1 MEKTF
6 LFELITPS
14 KNLISGDFD
23 MVVVPG
29 EEGDFG
35 VLPHHSNLISQIR
48 PGVLNI
54 YKNDKVDKSFFLY
67 SGFAE
72 VSNNQLIVLS
82 ETAFDVNEF
91 KLNVYKNNISKYEKL
106 KNQTKSESE
115 VSFFTIL
122 IFFCIII
129 FPESSFEVT

>member
-6 LFELITPS
+6 LFELTTPR
-14 KNLISGDFD
+14 KNLISGEFD

-35 VLPHHSNLISQIR
+35 VLPNHSNLISQIR

-54 YKNDKVDKSFFLY
+54 YKNNKIDKSFFLY

-72 VSNNQLIVLS
+72 VSNNKLIVLS
-82 ETAFDVNEF
+82 ETAFDVTEF
-91 KLNVYKNNISKYEKL
+91 KLNTYKDRVSKYEKL
-106 KNQTKSESE
+106 KNQTRNESE
-115 VSFFTIL
+115 ILFFEKKIKEINTIIEIL
-122 IFFCIII
+122 N
-129 FPESSFEVT
+129 

>member
-6 LFELITPS
+6 LFELITPN
-14 KNLISGDFD
+14 KNLISGDYD

-48 PGVLNI
+48 PGVLNT
-54 YKNDKVDKSFFLY
+54 YKNDKIDKSFFLY

-72 VSNNQLIVLS
+72 VSNNKLIVLS
-82 ETAFDVNEF
+82 ETAFDINEF
-91 KLNVYKNNISKYEKL
+91 KLNTFKDIISKYEKL
-106 KNQTKSESE
+106 KNQTKTESE
-115 VSFFTIL
+115 ILFFEKKIKEANTIIEIL
-122 IFFCIII
+122 N
-129 FPESSFEVT
+129 

>member
-6 LFELITPS
+6 LFELITPN
-14 KNLISGDFD
+14 KNLVSGEFD

-48 PGVLNI
+48 PGLLNT
-54 YKNDKVDKSFFLY
+54 YKNDKIDKSFFLY

-72 VSNNQLIVLS
+72 ISDNKLIVLS
-82 ETAFDVNEF
+82 ETAFDINEF
-91 KLNVYKNNISKYEKL
+91 KLNTYKDIISKYEKL
-106 KNQTKSESE
+106 KNKTKTESE
-115 VSFFTIL
+115 ILFFEKKIKEANTIIEIL
-122 IFFCIII
+122 N
-129 FPESSFEVT
+129 

>member
-6 LFELITPS
+6 FFELITPD
-14 KNLISGDFD
+14 KNLISDDFE

-48 PGVLNI
+48 PGVLNT
-54 YKNDKVDKSFFLY
+54 YKNNKIDKTFFLY

-72 VSNNQLIVLS
+72 VSNNKLIVLS
-82 ETAFDVNEF
+82 ETAFDVTEF
-91 KLNVYKNNISKYEKL
+91 KLNTYKDNVSKYEKL
-106 KNQTKSESE
+106 KNQTRNESE
-115 VSFFTIL
+115 ILFFEKKIKEINTIIKIL
-122 IFFCIII
+122 N
-129 FPESSFEVT
+129 

>member
-6 LFELITPS
+6 FFELITPS

-48 PGVLNI
+48 PGILNT
-54 YKNDKVDKSFFLY
+54 YKNNKIDESFFLY

-72 VSNNQLIVLS
+72 VSNNKLIVLS
-82 ETAFDVNEF
+82 ETAFDINEF
-91 KLNVYKNNISKYEKL
+91 KLNIYKDNISKYEKL
-106 KNQTKSESE
+106 KNQIKSESE
-115 VSFFTIL
+115 ILFYEKKIKEMNTIIEIL
-122 IFFCIII
+122 
-129 FPESSFEVT
+129 S

>member
-6 LFELITPS
+6 LFELITPN
-14 KNLISGDFD
+14 KNLISGEFD

-48 PGVLNI
+48 PGVLNT
-54 YKNDKVDKSFFLY
+54 YKNDKIDKSFFLY

-72 VSNNQLIVLS
+72 VSNNKLIVLS
-82 ETAFDVNEF
+82 ETAFDVTEF
-91 KLNVYKNNISKYEKL
+91 KLNTYKDIISKYEKL
-106 KNQTKSESE
+106 KNKTKTESE
-115 VSFFTIL
+115 ILFFEKKIKEANTIIEIL
-122 IFFCIII
+122 N
-129 FPESSFEVT
+129 

>member
-14 KNLISGDFD
+14 KNLISGDYD

-48 PGVLNI
+48 PGVLNT
-54 YKNDKVDKSFFLY
+54 YKNNKIDKTFFLY

-72 VSNNQLIVLS
+72 VSNNKLIVLS
-82 ETAFDVNEF
+82 ETAFDVTEF
-91 KLNVYKNNISKYEKL
+91 KLNTYKDNVSKYEKL
-106 KNQTKSESE
+106 KNQTKNESE
-115 VSFFTIL
+115 ILFFEKKIKEINTIIEIL
-122 IFFCIII
+122 N
-129 FPESSFEVT
+129 

>member
-14 KNLISGDFD
+14 KNLISEEFD

-106 KNQTKSESE
+106 KNQTKTESE
-115 VSFFTIL
+115 VLFFEKKIKEINTIIEIL
-122 IFFCIII
+122 N
-129 FPESSFEVT
+129 

>member
-6 LFELITPS
+6 LFELITPN
-14 KNLISGDFD
+14 KNLISGEFD

-48 PGVLNI
+48 PGVLNT
-54 YKNDKVDKSFFLY
+54 YKNNKIDKTFFLY

-72 VSNNQLIVLS
+72 VSNNKLIVLS
-82 ETAFDVNEF
+82 ETAFDINEF
-91 KLNVYKNNISKYEKL
+91 KLNTFKDIISKYEKL
-106 KNQTKSESE
+106 KNQTKTESE
-115 VSFFTIL
+115 ILFFEKKIKEANTIIEIL
-122 IFFCIII
+122 N
-129 FPESSFEVT
+129 

>member
-6 LFELITPS
+6 LFELTTPS
-14 KNLISGDFD
+14 KNLISGEFD

-35 VLPHHSNLISQIR
+35 VLPNHSNLISQIR

-54 YKNDKVDKSFFLY
+54 YKNNKIDKSFFLY

-72 VSNNQLIVLS
+72 VSNNKLIVLS
-82 ETAFDVNEF
+82 ETAFDVTEF
-91 KLNVYKNNISKYEKL
+91 KLNTYKDRVSKYEKL
-106 KNQTKSESE
+106 KNQTRNESE
-115 VSFFTIL
+115 ILFFEKKIKEINTIIKIL
-122 IFFCIII
+122 N
-129 FPESSFEVT
+129 

>member
-14 KNLISGDFD
+14 KNLISEEFD

-48 PGVLNI
+48 PGVLNT
-54 YKNDKVDKSFFLY
+54 YKNNKIDKSFFLY
-67 SGFAE
+67 SGFSE
-72 VSNNQLIVLS
+72 VSNNKLIILS
-82 ETAFDVNEF
+82 ETAFDINEF
-91 KLNVYKNNISKYEKL
+91 KLNIYNDSISKYEKL
-106 KNQTKSESE
+106 KNQTKTESE
-115 VSFFTIL
+115 ILFFEKKIKEANTIIEIL
-122 IFFCIII
+122 
-129 FPESSFEVT
+129 S

>member
-6 LFELITPS
+6 FFELITPS
-14 KNLISGDFD
+14 KNLISGDFE

-48 PGVLNI
+48 PGVLNT
-54 YKNDKVDKSFFLY
+54 YKNNKIDKTFFLY

-72 VSNNQLIVLS
+72 VSNNKLIVLS
-82 ETAFDVNEF
+82 ETAFDVTEF
-91 KLNVYKNNISKYEKL
+91 KLNTYKDRVSKYEKL
-106 KNQTKSESE
+106 KNQTRNESE
-115 VSFFTIL
+115 ILFFEKKIKEANTIIEIL
-122 IFFCIII
+122 N
-129 FPESSFEVT
+129 

>member
-6 LFELITPS
+6 LFELITPN
-14 KNLISGDFD
+14 KNLISGEFD

-48 PGVLNI
+48 PGVLNT
-54 YKNDKVDKSFFLY
+54 YKNDKIEKSFFLY

-72 VSNNQLIVLS
+72 VSNNKLIVLS
-82 ETAFDVNEF
+82 ETAFDINEF
-91 KLNVYKNNISKYEKL
+91 KLNTFKDIISKYEKL
-106 KNQTKSESE
+106 KNQTKTESE
-115 VSFFTIL
+115 TLFFEKKIKEANTIIEIL
-122 IFFCIII
+122 N
-129 FPESSFEVT
+129 

>member
-6 LFELITPS
+6 FFELITPS
-14 KNLISGDFD
+14 KNLISDDFE

-48 PGVLNI
+48 PGVLNT
-54 YKNDKVDKSFFLY
+54 YKNNKIDKTFFLY

-72 VSNNQLIVLS
+72 VSNNKLIVLS
-82 ETAFDVNEF
+82 ETAFNVNDF
-91 KLNVYKNNISKYEKL
+91 KLNSYKDSVSKYEKL
-106 KNQTKSESE
+106 KNQTRNESE
-115 VSFFTIL
+115 ILFFEKKIKEINTIIKIL
-122 IFFCIII
+122 N
-129 FPESSFEVT
+129 

>member
-6 LFELITPS
+6 FFELITPS
-14 KNLISGDFD
+14 KNLISDDFE

-48 PGVLNI
+48 PGVLNT
-54 YKNDKVDKSFFLY
+54 YKNNKIDKTFFLY

-72 VSNNQLIVLS
+72 VSNNKLIVLS
-82 ETAFDVNEF
+82 ETAFDVTEF
-91 KLNVYKNNISKYEKL
+91 KLNTYKDRVSKYEKL
-106 KNQTKSESE
+106 KNQTRNESE
-115 VSFFTIL
+115 ILFFEKKIKEINTIIKIL
-122 IFFCIII
+122 N
-129 FPESSFEVT
+129 

>member
-6 LFELITPS
+6 LFELTTPS
-14 KNLISGDFD
+14 KNLISGEFD

-35 VLPHHSNLISQIR
+35 VLPNHSNLISQIR

-54 YKNDKVDKSFFLY
+54 YKNNKIDKSFFLY

-72 VSNNQLIVLS
+72 VSNNKLIVLS
-82 ETAFDVNEF
+82 ETAFDVTEF
-91 KLNVYKNNISKYEKL
+91 KLNTYKDRVSKYEKL
-106 KNQTKSESE
+106 KNQTRNESE
-115 VSFFTIL
+115 ILFFEKKIKEINTIIEIL
-122 IFFCIII
+122 N
-129 FPESSFEVT
+129 

>member
-6 LFELITPS
+6 FFELITPS
-14 KNLISGDFD
+14 KNLISGDFE

-48 PGVLNI
+48 PGVLNT
-54 YKNDKVDKSFFLY
+54 YKNNKIDKTFFLY

-72 VSNNQLIVLS
+72 VSNNKLIVLS
-82 ETAFDVNEF
+82 ETAFDVTEF
-91 KLNVYKNNISKYEKL
+91 KLNIYKDSISKYEKL
-106 KNQTKSESE
+106 KNQTKIESE
-115 VSFFTIL
+115 IL
-122 IFFCIII
+122 WQQ
-129 FPESSFEVT
+129 EKRYKFEY

>member
-106 KNQTKSESE
+106 KNQTKTESE
-115 VSFFTIL
+115 VLFFEKKIKEINTIIEIL
-122 IFFCIII
+122 N
-129 FPESSFEVT
+129 

>member
-6 LFELITPS
+6 LFELITPN
-14 KNLISGDFD
+14 KNLISGDYD

-48 PGVLNI
+48 PGVLNT
-54 YKNDKVDKSFFLY
+54 YKNDKIDKSFFLS

-72 VSNNQLIVLS
+72 VSNNKLIVLS
-82 ETAFDVNEF
+82 ETAFDINEF
-91 KLNVYKNNISKYEKL
+91 KLNTYKDIISKYEKL
-106 KNQTKSESE
+106 KNKTKTESE
-115 VSFFTIL
+115 ILFFEKKIKEANTIIEIL
-122 IFFCIII
+122 N
-129 FPESSFEVT
+129 

>member
-6 LFELITPS
+6 LFELITPN
-14 KNLISGDFD
+14 KNLISGEFD

-48 PGVLNI
+48 PGILNI
-54 YKNDKVDKSFFLY
+54 YKNDKIDKSFFLY

-72 VSNNQLIVLS
+72 VSNNKLIVLS
-82 ETAFDVNEF
+82 ETAFDINEF
-91 KLNVYKNNISKYEKL
+91 KLNAYKDSISKYEKL
-106 KNQTKSESE
+106 KNQTKTENE
-115 VSFFTIL
+115 ILFFEKKIKEANTIIEIL
-122 IFFCIII
+122 N
-129 FPESSFEVT
+129 